1 LATNKTSGTL
11 KHATNEDVGECV
23 GQSRAN
29 GPEHAVRQSSCADG
43 VREVKHNV
51 AVQCL
56 WTLIYL
62 H

>member
-1 LATNKTSGTL
+1 LATTKPSGTL
-11 KHATNEDVGECV
+11 KHATSEDVDECV

-43 VREVKHNV
+43 VMEVKHNV

-56 WTLIYL
+56 
-62 H
+62 